1 MELSIIFLIGALV
14 MKYEIKMDFYNDW
27 ISYLRQTLKE
37 YGYKPAADDQKVS
50 FQYFNFM
57 RRRINP
63 IPRKILISKEFNC
76 PEKLKTGL
84 EIIKEK
90 IIQGEDL
97 YHHLSTNIRNLNY
110 NDLLLND
117 WGIYHLHLGEKLNK
131 DGFIE
136 RNGPLLFVRF
146 DEEYAYFITV
156 MNHGNWT
163 EQEMIRI
170 IHKNWPES
178 IKSFRA
184 SNIKSFA
191 TPLENEDIKSIRQV
205 HGNTLIEPVPGVLYF
220 PLGMGIV
227 TSGLSIDVVRTSDY
241 YLKLVK
247 DFEKYIKTN
256 ISFIEASAKIT
267 GVELGDNLI
276 FNLKVEGNSIFA
288 IEENHSIRV
297 NLNLIS

>member
-1 MELSIIFLIGALV
+1 ME
-14 MKYEIKMDFYNDW
+14 YEIKMDFYNDW

-37 YGYKPAADDQKVS
+37 YGYKPAADNQKVS

-76 PEKLKTGL
+76 PENLKTGL

-97 YHHLSTNIRNLNY
+97 YHHLSTKIRNLNY
-110 NDLLLND
+110 NDSLLND

-131 DGFIE
+131 YGFIE
-136 RNGPLLFVRF
+136 RNNPVLFVRF

-170 IHKNWPES
+170 IHRNWPKS
-178 IKSFRA
+178 IESFRA
-184 SNIKSFA
+184 SNIKNLA
-191 TPLENEDIKSIRQV
+191 KPIENKDIESIRKK
-205 HGNTLIEPVPGVLYF
+205 HGNTIIEPVPGVLYY
-220 PLGMGIV
+220 PLGMGVV

-247 DFEKYIKTN
+247 DFEESIKTN
-256 ISFIEASAKIT
+256 ISFIKAAAKIE
-267 GVELGDNLI
+267 GVKLENNLI

-288 IEENHSIRV
+288 IEENHNIKV
-297 NLNLIS
+297 NLDLIS